1 MGASCCMNS
10 DAQKV
15 DDEPEVKTVKFA
27 TTPGATEKKLESA
40 PDSKSAKEKHKR
52 RHTATKGMTRL
63 TMKFPKIRHSFR
75 ECKKVFDAKV
85 GAKDGLSKSE
95 MKSLLIELG
104 ADSEH
109 LTDSELTR
117 IFKTANLDGDDDIDF
132 KEFLIAAAV
141 GCFLNEDIDHE
152 EQSEDFK
159 KIRNGFLVAKEAFD
173 FIDKDGGGSIDFEE
187 LRMAFSSM
195 KQDDATVRARLKEL
209 DFNEDDDISFPE
221 FVYGITAWVGM
232 DPDEDGYIVDTT
244 GDENALLNVGDAQT
258 PRHRLSQENA
268 DKLMNPTDDP
278 EEQET

>member
-1 MGASCCMNS
+1 MN
-10 DAQKV
+10 AQKV
-15 DDEPEVKTVKFA
+15 DDEPQEKTVKFA
-27 TTPGATEKKLESA
+27 DTPGEAKLESE
-40 PDSKSAKEKHKR
+40 PDSAQSKEKHKR
-52 RHTATKGMTRL
+52 RHTASKGMARL
-63 TMKFPKIRHSFR
+63 AMKFPKIRHSFR

-109 LTDSELTR
+109 LTETEITR
-117 IFKTANLDGDDDIDF
+117 IFKTANLDGDNDIDF

-152 EQSEDFK
+152 QQSEDFK
-159 KIRNGFLVAKEAFD
+159 QIRNGFLVAREAFD

-195 KQDDATVRARLKEL
+195 KQDDATVRERLKEL
-209 DFNEDDDISFPE
+209 DFNEDKDISFPE

-244 GDENALLNVGDAQT
+244 GDENARLNVGDAQT

-268 DKLMNPTDDP
+268 DKLLNPTDDDVDAG
-278 EEQET
+278 T